1 MPRPEAVDALRPRLV
16 EAAQALGLALS
27 FSLLTIRRLNHQ
39 LGALGAAAP
48 ALAREGYA
56 TLAVLAGPDAVGFL
70 RFAAANEDDLE
81 LQREAERALSAAL
94 AGSGERVP
102 SRSHGVDL
110 PRVARGHRQ

>member
-1 MPRPEAVDALRPRLV
+1 MPMRILVVDDDEETRELV
-16 EAAQALGLALS
+16 G
-27 FSLLTIRRLNHQ
+27 H
-39 LGALGAAAP
+39 